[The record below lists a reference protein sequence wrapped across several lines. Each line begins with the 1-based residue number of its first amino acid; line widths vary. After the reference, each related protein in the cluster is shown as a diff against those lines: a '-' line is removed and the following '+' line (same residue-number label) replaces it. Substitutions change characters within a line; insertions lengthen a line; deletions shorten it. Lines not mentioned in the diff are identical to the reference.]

1 MRYVLNVDVK
11 LLLKKEKMIDYKK
24 QGKKNRAIGADF
36 ERRTRK
42 DLESKGWIISRW
54 GNNIELIPIKVKKE
68 FLKEQIELR
77 VGHKILDEEVPTQ
90 EDFYGKLIPA
100 KSTRFRSNTH
110 GFPDFISYRR
120 LFGEA
125 YEIAFVECKTNGYLS
140 QIEKEKAKWYLE
152 NKLCSKFFIAYKT
165 KIKNRVKVEYKT
177 FELK

>member
-1 MRYVLNVDVK
+1 MDVK

-24 QGKKNRAIGADF
+24 QGKKNREAGARF
-36 ERRTRK
+36 ELKVRK
-42 DLESKGWIISRW
+42 DLESKGWIVDKWS
-54 GNNIELIPIKVKKE
+54 NNVE
-68 FLKEQIELR
+68 FETDADKQ
-77 VGHKILDEEVPTQ
+77 T
-90 EDFYGKLIPA
+90 FSWTGKLVSAKHKFRGIGIPMA
-100 KSTRFRSNTH
+100 IGT
-110 GFPDFISYRR
+110 GFPDFIIYRR